1 MGEDPKAERGTDA
14 RTLPTVT
21 QKRRCFGL
29 PGFVYDCNIWYRR
42 FWKSFVNFKEK
53 KRSPASDFKM
63 LWTGDYPLESMGI
76 TWHKTIP
83 SARRTRASL
92 YWALPRFLSQP
103 TGKSA
108 IPQATSAII
117 MNISNIQLSSH
128 HYSIAQEPP
137 SPLIP
142 PQVTGSD
149 TAILGDATPHGT
161 TASLCSHSLAT
172 RLCSLLTGEDELVSN
187 RRAAS
192 AFLLSGKKRAS
203 FPDKKLQKTYFKM

>member
-42 FWKSFVNFKEK
+42 FWKSFMNFKEK

-92 YWALPRFLSQP
+92 YWALLRFLSQP

-142 PQVTGSD
+142 PQVTPRGCHPTWDHGFSVLPQPWD
-149 TAILGDATPHGT
+149 TALQFANWWRWAGLQQKS
-161 TASLCSHSLAT
+161 SLSPFWQKESIIP
-172 RLCSLLTGEDELVSN
+172 RLKAPKDL
-187 RRAAS
+187 
-192 AFLLSGKKRAS
+192 F
-203 FPDKKLQKTYFKM
+203 